1 MKKSLSILLVISM
14 LFIFSAVSIA
24 ETEIRITGFGGEV
37 DITIVEELINQFVV
51 PELAG
56 TGITAIYEPIVDD
69 YHGNLIN
76 TLSAGT
82 AGDVFYMD
90 IFWAEHIIKAGQVE
104 PLDDYLAK
112 STVIS
117 KDDIIP
123 SLLNAFSFDG
133 KAYGIPKDFNSLA
146 LFYNKD
152 HFDIAGV
159 AYPNKNDTWED
170 LENKLAKV
178 VEAFGG
184 EVEGMALAPGF
195 DRFGAIAYATGWEPF
210 VDGKTNLMD
219 PAFKEAFNWYTGLKE
234 KGLGVMPA
242 DVGQGWNGGAF
253 ATEKVAVA
261 LEGGWMLGFLRG
273 EAPNLKYGATLLPK
287 NPKTGQPGN
296 LIYTVAWG
304 INANSKDKDAAFKV
318 LEALTSPAAQQF
330 ILERG
335 LAIPSRK
342 ALADNP
348 YFEKDTPEAQANK
361 IVFDGASAGYVK
373 PFKFKEY
380 GGKWMDPI
388 NVALSEVMS
397 GQKTVDEALE
407 IAQEQ
412 LDELMK

>member
-1 MKKSLSILLVISM
+1 MKKNLSILLIVSM
-14 LFIFSAVSIA
+14 LLIFSAVSMA
-24 ETEIRITGFGGEV
+24 ETEVRIVGWGGT
-37 DITIVEELINQFVV
+37 DQSIVEELIDLFVV
-51 PELAG
+51 PELAD
-56 TGITAIYEPIVDD
+56 TGITAVYEPIVDD
-69 YHGNLIN
+69 FQKNLIN
-76 TLSAGT
+76 SLSAGT
-82 AGDVFYMD
+82 AGDLFYMD
-90 IFWAEHIIKAGQVE
+90 IFWAEYVIKTGQVE

-112 STVIS
+112 STIIS

-123 SLLNAFSFDG
+123 SLLDAFSFDG

-146 LFYNKD
+146 LVYNKD
-152 HFDIAGV
+152 LFDV
-159 AYPNKNDTWED
+159 AYIQYPNENDTWED

-184 EVEGMALAPGF
+184 EVAGIALAPEF
-195 DRFGAIAYATGWEPF
+195 ARFGAIAYATGWEPF

-242 DVGQGWNGGAF
+242 DVGQGWNGGAL
-253 ATEKVAVA
+253 AVEKVAVA
-261 LEGGWMLGFLRG
+261 FEGAWILGFLRD

-287 NPKTGQPGN
+287 NPGTGQPGN

-304 INANSKDKDAAFKV
+304 MNANSKNKDAAFKV
-318 LEALTSPAAQQF
+318 LEALTSPAAQQW

-361 IVFDGASAGYVK
+361 VVFEGASAGYVK

-380 GGKWMDPI
+380 GDKWMSPI
-388 NVALSEVMS
+388 NIALSEVMS
-397 GQKTVDEALE
+397 GQKTADEALE

-412 LDELMK
+412 LDELLK

>member
-1 MKKSLSILLVISM
+1 MLL
-14 LFIFSAVSIA
+14 IFSAVSMA
-24 ETEIRITGFGGEV
+24 ETEIRIVGWGGV
-37 DITIVEELINQFVV
+37 DQSIVEELINLFVV
-51 PELAG
+51 PELADK
-56 TGITAIYEPIVDD
+56 GITAIYEPIVDD
-69 YHGNLIN
+69 FQANLIN
-76 TLSAGT
+76 SLSAGT
-82 AGDVFYMD
+82 AGDLFYMD
-90 IFWAEHIIKAGQVE
+90 IFWAEYIIKAGQVE

-146 LFYNKD
+146 LVYNKD
-152 HFDIAGV
+152 LFDVAGV
-159 AYPNKNDTWED
+159 PYPDEKDTWDD
-170 LENKLAKV
+170 LENKLVKV
-178 VEAFGG
+178 VKAFNGQVTG
-184 EVEGMALAPGF
+184 LALAPEF
-195 DRFGAIAYATGWEPF
+195 ARFGAFAYAAGWEPF

-219 PAFKEAFNWYTGLKE
+219 PAFLEAFNWYVGLKE

-242 DVGQGWNGGAF
+242 DIGQGWGGGALT
-253 ATEKVAVA
+253 TEKVAAA
-261 LEGGWMLGFLRG
+261 LEGAWILGFLRDN
-273 EAPNLKYGATLLPK
+273 APNLKYGATLLPK
-287 NPKTGQPGN
+287 NPRTGQPGN
-296 LIYTVAWG
+296 FIYTVAWG
-304 INANSKDKDAAFKV
+304 INANSKNKDAAFKV
-318 LEALTSPAAQQF
+318 MEALTSPAAQQW

-348 YFEKDTPEAQANK
+348 YFKKDTPEAQANK
-361 IVFDGASAGYVK
+361 IVFLGASAGNVK

-380 GGKWMDPI
+380 GGQWMDPI

-397 GQKTVDEALE
+397 GQKAVDEALE

>member
-1 MKKSLSILLVISM
+1 MKRNLSILLI
-14 LFIFSAVSIA
+14 VS
-24 ETEIRITGFGGEV
+24 GWGGT
-37 DITIVEELINQFVV
+37 DQSIVEELINKFVV
-51 PELAG
+51 PELAAK
-56 TGITAIYEPIVDD
+56 GITAIYEPIVDD
-69 YHGNLIN
+69 FQKNLIN
-76 TLSAGT
+76 SLSAGT
-82 AGDVFYMD
+82 AGDLFYMD
-90 IFWAEHIIKAGQVE
+90 IFWAEYIIKAGQVE

-123 SLLNAFSFDG
+123 SLLDGFSFDG

-146 LFYNKD
+146 LVYNKD
-152 HFDIAGV
+152 LFDIAYIQ
-159 AYPNKNDTWED
+159 YPNENDTWDD

-178 VEAFGG
+178 VEAFDG
-184 EVEGMALAPGF
+184 EVTGLALAPEF
-195 DRFGAIAYATGWEPF
+195 ARFGAFAYAAGWEPF

-242 DVGQGWNGGAF
+242 DIGQGWGGGALS
-253 ATEKVAVA
+253 TEKVAAA
-261 LEGGWMLGFLRG
+261 LEGAWILGFLRD
-273 EAPNLKYGATLLPK
+273 EAPNLRYGATLLPK
-287 NPKTGQPGN
+287 NPGTGQPGN
-296 LIYTVAWG
+296 FIYTVAWG
-304 INANSKDKDAAFKV
+304 INANSKNKDAAFEV
-318 LEALTSPAAQQF
+318 MEALTSPAAQQW

-348 YFEKDTPEAQANK
+348 YFKKDTPEAQANK
-361 IVFDGASAGYVK
+361 IVFLGASAGYVK

-388 NVALSEVMS
+388 NIALSEVMS

-407 IAQEQ
+407 VAQEQ
-412 LDELMK
+412 LDELLK

>member
-1 MKKSLSILLVISM
+1 MKRNLSILLIVSM
-14 LFIFSAVSIA
+14 LLVFSAVSMA
-24 ETEIRITGFGGEV
+24 ETEVRIVGWGGT
-37 DITIVEELINQFVV
+37 DQSIVEELINKFVV
-51 PELAG
+51 PELADK
-56 TGITAIYEPIVDD
+56 GITAVYEPIVDD
-69 YHGNLIN
+69 FQKNLIN
-76 TLSAGT
+76 SLSAGT
-82 AGDVFYMD
+82 AGDLFYMD
-90 IFWAEHIIKAGQVE
+90 IFWAEYIIKAGQVE
-104 PLDDYLAK
+104 PLDNYLAK
-112 STVIS
+112 SEVLN

-123 SLLNAFSFDG
+123 SLLDAFTFEG
-133 KAYGIPKDFNSLA
+133 KVYGIPKDFNSLA
-146 LFYNKD
+146 LVYNKD
-152 HFDIAGV
+152 LFDIAYIQ
-159 AYPNKNDTWED
+159 YPNENDTWDD

-178 VEAFGG
+178 VEAFDG
-184 EVEGMALAPGF
+184 EVTGLALAPEF
-195 DRFGAIAYATGWEPF
+195 ARFGAFAYAAGWEPF
-210 VDGKTNLMD
+210 VDGKTNLID

-242 DVGQGWNGGAF
+242 DIGQGWGGGALT
-253 ATEKVAVA
+253 TEKVAAA
-261 LEGGWMLGFLRG
+261 LEGAWILGFLRDN
-273 EAPNLKYGATLLPK
+273 APNLKYGATLLPK
-287 NPKTGQPGN
+287 NPGTGQPGN
-296 LIYTVAWG
+296 FIYTVAWG
-304 INANSKDKDAAFKV
+304 INANSKNKDAAFKV
-318 LEALTSPAAQQF
+318 MEALTSPAAQQW

-361 IVFDGASAGYVK
+361 IVFLGASAGNVK

>member
-1 MKKSLSILLVISM
+1 MLLV
-14 LFIFSAVSIA
+14 FSAVSMA
-24 ETEIRITGFGGEV
+24 ETEVRIVGWGGT
-37 DITIVEELINQFVV
+37 DQSIVEELINKFVV
-51 PELAG
+51 PELADK
-56 TGITAIYEPIVDD
+56 GITAVYEPIVDD
-69 YHGNLIN
+69 FQKNLIN
-76 TLSAGT
+76 SLSAGT
-82 AGDVFYMD
+82 AGDLFYMD
-90 IFWAEHIIKAGQVE
+90 IFWAEYIIKAGQVE
-104 PLDDYLAK
+104 PLDNYLAK
-112 STVIS
+112 SEVLN

-123 SLLNAFSFDG
+123 SLLDAFTFEG
-133 KAYGIPKDFNSLA
+133 KVYGIPKDFNSLA
-146 LFYNKD
+146 LVYNKD
-152 HFDIAGV
+152 LFDIAYIQ
-159 AYPNKNDTWED
+159 YPNENDTWDD

-178 VEAFGG
+178 VEAFDG
-184 EVEGMALAPGF
+184 EVTGLALAPEF
-195 DRFGAIAYATGWEPF
+195 ARFGAFAYAAGWEPF

-242 DVGQGWNGGAF
+242 DIGQGWGGGALT
-253 ATEKVAVA
+253 TEKVAAA
-261 LEGGWMLGFLRG
+261 LEGAWILGFLRDN
-273 EAPNLKYGATLLPK
+273 APNLKYGATLLPK
-287 NPKTGQPGN
+287 NPGTGQPGN
-296 LIYTVAWG
+296 FIYTVAWG
-304 INANSKDKDAAFKV
+304 INANSKNKDAAFKV
-318 LEALTSPAAQQF
+318 MEALTSPAAQQW

-361 IVFDGASAGYVK
+361 IVFLGASAGNVK

>member
-14 LFIFSAVSIA
+14 LFIFSAVSMA
-24 ETEIRITGFGGEV
+24 ETEVRIVGFGGI
-37 DITIVEELINQFVV
+37 DLSIVEELIESFVV

-56 TGITAIYEPIVDD
+56 TGITAIYEPVVDD
-69 YHGNLIN
+69 YQGNLIN

-82 AGDVFYMD
+82 AGDLFYMD
-90 IFWAEHIIKAGQVE
+90 IFWAEYIIKAGQIE

-123 SLLNAFSFDG
+123 SLLDAFSFDG

-159 AYPNKNDTWED
+159 AYPNENDTWED

-184 EVEGMALAPGF
+184 EVEGIALAPDF
-195 DRFGAIAYATGWEPF
+195 ARFGVFPYAAGWEPF

-219 PAFKEAFNWYTGLKE
+219 PAFLEAFNWYTGLKE

-253 ATEKVAVA
+253 AIEKVAVA
-261 LEGGWMLGFLRG
+261 LEGGWILGFLRD

-287 NPKTGQPGN
+287 NSGTGQPGN

-304 INANSKDKDAAFKV
+304 MNANSKNKDAAFKV
-318 LEALTSPAAQQF
+318 MEALTSPAAQQF

-361 IVFDGASAGYVK
+361 IVFEGASAGYVK

-397 GQKTVDEALE
+397 GQKTVEEALE
-407 IAQEQ
+407 MAQEQ
-412 LDELMK
+412 LNELIK

>member
-1 MKKSLSILLVISM
+1 MKRNLSILLIVSM
-14 LFIFSAVSIA
+14 LFIFSAVSTA
-24 ETEIRITGFGGEV
+24 ETEVRIVGFGGI
-37 DITIVEELINQFVV
+37 DLSIVEELIESFVV

-69 YHGNLIN
+69 YQGNLIN

-82 AGDVFYMD
+82 AGDLFYMD
-90 IFWAEHIIKAGQVE
+90 IFWAEYIIKAGQIE

-123 SLLNAFSFDG
+123 SLLDAFSFDG

-159 AYPNKNDTWED
+159 AYPNENDTWED

-178 VEAFGG
+178 VEAFDG
-184 EVEGMALAPGF
+184 EVEGIALAPDF
-195 DRFGAIAYATGWEPF
+195 ARFGAIAYAAGWEPF

-219 PAFKEAFNWYTGLKE
+219 PAFLEAFNWYVGLEE
-234 KGLGVMPA
+234 KGLGIMPA

-253 ATEKVAVA
+253 AIEKVAVA
-261 LEGGWMLGFLRG
+261 LEGGWILGFLRD

-287 NPKTGQPGN
+287 NSGTGQPGN

-304 INANSKDKDAAFKV
+304 MNANSKNKDAAFKV

-361 IVFDGASAGYVK
+361 IVFLGASAGNVK

-380 GGKWMDPI
+380 GGKWMAPI

-397 GQKTVDEALE
+397 GQKTVEEALE
-407 IAQEQ
+407 IAQEE
-412 LDELMK
+412 LDKLMK

>member
-1 MKKSLSILLVISM
+1 MKKSIVIWLVISM
-14 LFIFSAVSIA
+14 LFMFSMISTA
-24 ETEIRITGFGGEV
+24 ETEIRIVGWGGL
-37 DITIVEELINQFVV
+37 DQSIVEELINLFVV
-51 PELAG
+51 PELADK
-56 TGITAIYEPIVDD
+56 GITAIYEPIVDD
-69 YHGNLIN
+69 FQKNLIN
-76 TLSAGT
+76 SLSAGT
-82 AGDVFYMD
+82 AGDLFYMD
-90 IFWAEHIIKAGQVE
+90 IFWAEYIIKAGQVE
-104 PLDDYLAK
+104 PLDNYLAK
-112 STVIS
+112 SAVIS

-123 SLLNAFSFDG
+123 SLLDAFTFDD

-146 LFYNKD
+146 LVYNKD
-152 HFDIAGV
+152 LFDIAGV
-159 AYPNKNDTWED
+159 AYPNENDTWKD

-184 EVEGMALAPGF
+184 EVTGLALTPEFA
-195 DRFGAIAYATGWEPF
+195 RFGAFAYAAGWQPF

-219 PAFKEAFNWYTGLKE
+219 PAFKEAFSWYTGLKE

-242 DVGQGWNGGAF
+242 DIGQGWGGGALT
-253 ATEKVAVA
+253 TEKVAAA
-261 LEGGWMLGFLRG
+261 LEGAWILGFLRDN
-273 EAPNLKYGATLLPK
+273 APNLKYGATLLPK
-287 NPKTGQPGN
+287 NPRTGQPGN
-296 LIYTVAWG
+296 FIYTVAWG
-304 INANSKDKDAAFKV
+304 INANSNNKDAAFKV
-318 LEALTSPAAQQF
+318 LEALTSPAAQQW

-348 YFEKDTPEAQANK
+348 YFKKDTPEAQANK
-361 IVFDGASAGYVK
+361 IVFLGASAGNVQ

-412 LDELMK
+412 LDELLK